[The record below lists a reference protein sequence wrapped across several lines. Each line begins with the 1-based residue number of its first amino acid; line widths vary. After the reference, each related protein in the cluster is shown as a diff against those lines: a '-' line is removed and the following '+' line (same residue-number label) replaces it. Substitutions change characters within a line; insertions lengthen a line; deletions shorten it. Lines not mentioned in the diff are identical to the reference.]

1 MQPPHN
7 APVTHQ
13 RDAPTQ
19 RVGRDA
25 TREEMRCDYSAI
37 RRAFSATRRR
47 DATRLGRAHAARD
60 APQAITTVVR
70 SDALIDSDVAVTT
83 RPRNDATTQ
92 RRNDAATQRRN
103 DATTQRRN
111 DAATQRRSEATTQ
124 RGNDAAT
131 QRRSDAATQRRS
143 DAATQRRSEATTQQ
157 RNDATTQRRTD
168 ASTQQCNDAPTDAPY
183 DNEPSWTR
191 ASGHTYSWRRAR
203 SVPRGPPTTLQC
215 QQATVVVTIQTSRAT
230 NDGVRLSRAD
240 RQLRCDGLM
249 YQRIKAPTKQG
260 SNAPTHHH
268 SHAPTQPRND
278 TATNRPPATMHRR
291 TQRWCQ

>member
-60 APQAITTVVR
+60 APQATTTVVR

-92 RRNDAATQRRN
+92 RRNDATTRTQRRNDATTQRRSDAATQRRN

-111 DAATQRRSEATTQ
+111 DATTQRRNDATTRTQ
-124 RGNDAAT
+124 RRNDAMTRTQRRNDAAT
-131 QRRSDAATQRRS
+131 QRQ
-143 DAATQRRSEATTQQ
+143 
-157 RNDATTQRRTD
+157 NDAIMQ
-168 ASTQQCNDAPTDAPY
+168 
-183 DNEPSWTR
+183 
-191 ASGHTYSWRRAR
+191 
-203 SVPRGPPTTLQC
+203 
-215 QQATVVVTIQTSRAT
+215 
-230 NDGVRLSRAD
+230 
-240 RQLRCDGLM
+240 
-249 YQRIKAPTKQG
+249 
-260 SNAPTHHH
+260 
-268 SHAPTQPRND
+268 
-278 TATNRPPATMHRR
+278 
-291 TQRWCQ
+291 